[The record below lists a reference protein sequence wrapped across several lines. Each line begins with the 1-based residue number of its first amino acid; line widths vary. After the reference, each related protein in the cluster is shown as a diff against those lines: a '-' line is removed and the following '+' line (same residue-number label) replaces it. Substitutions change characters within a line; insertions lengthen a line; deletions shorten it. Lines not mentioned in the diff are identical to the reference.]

1 MTPRVFVSTERG
13 SMLPLFI
20 GISALSLLLA
30 LGASEVCGS
39 FTYREAMQQTADQ
52 VSLVAVA
59 RQLRTSSEVEAS
71 LYSLTARYRLDSSRF
86 SDGHT
91 AEIRLC
97 GTWTGWLKLPGI
109 SSSQEICVNSAA
121 R

>member
-1 MTPRVFVSTERG
+1 
-13 SMLPLFI
+13 MLPLFI
-20 GISALSLLLA
+20 GISALSLVLA
-30 LGASEVCGS
+30 LVATEVCAS
-39 FTYREAMQQTADQ
+39 FTFRVAMQQTADQ

-59 RQLRTSSEVEAS
+59 RQLRTSAEVEDS
-71 LYSLTARYRLDSSRF
+71 LYSLSTRYRLDSSRF
-86 SDGHT
+86 IDGQT

-97 GTWTGWLKLPGI
+97 GTWTGWLKLPGF